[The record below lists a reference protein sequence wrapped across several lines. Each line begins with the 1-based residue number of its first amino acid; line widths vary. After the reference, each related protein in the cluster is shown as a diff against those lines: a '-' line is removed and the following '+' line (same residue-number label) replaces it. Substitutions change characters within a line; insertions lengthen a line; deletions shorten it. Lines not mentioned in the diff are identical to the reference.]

1 MTALDHLAP
10 THRAAVEMDDKLRAA
25 DARSARSAVGSVAEL
40 VGMLREHGDYW
51 ERVQEGRLR
60 KVKRAMARLMQPF
73 FRPQVRYNLLLA
85 EQLGRVEVALDELR
99 RKVDAPGDPPA
110 DSRADRY

>member
-1 MTALDHLAP
+1 MRTLDHLAP
-10 THRAAVEMDDKLRAA
+10 THRAAVELDDKLRAC
-25 DARSARSAVGSVAEL
+25 DAQGAHAAVGSVAEL

-51 ERVQEGRLR
+51 ERVQAGRLQ

-73 FRPQVRYNLLLA
+73 FKPQVRYNLLVA

-99 RKVDAPGDPPA
+99 RRVDLLSEPEA
-110 DSRADRY
+110 DSWPGR